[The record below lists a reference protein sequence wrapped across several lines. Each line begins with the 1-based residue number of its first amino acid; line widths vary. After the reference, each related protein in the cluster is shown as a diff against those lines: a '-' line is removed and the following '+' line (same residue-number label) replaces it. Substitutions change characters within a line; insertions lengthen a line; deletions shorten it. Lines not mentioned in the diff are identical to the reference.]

1 MKSRLLSVVVL
12 GAALAVA
19 LAGCS
24 ASQIQAAGG
33 NVAAVNSAAAGAL
46 QTVATS
52 IVAACPSGEAF
63 ASAAAAAT
71 ANPGVVL
78 AQDANGLFCAL
89 NKVIATTPVSAQGAA
104 SAPVASAPSA
114 ASVPSVAPK

>member
-1 MKSRLLSVVVL
+1 MKKRLLSAVVL

-24 ASQIQAAGG
+24 ASQIQAAGS
-33 NVAAVNSAAAGAL
+33 NVAAVNGAAAGAL

-52 IVAACPSGEAF
+52 IVAACPAGQAF
-63 ASAAAAAT
+63 VSAAAAAT
-71 ANPGVVL
+71 ANPDVAL

-89 NKVIATTPVSAQGAA
+89 NKAIVTTAASAPAAA
-104 SAPVASAPSA
+104 SAPVASAPAA